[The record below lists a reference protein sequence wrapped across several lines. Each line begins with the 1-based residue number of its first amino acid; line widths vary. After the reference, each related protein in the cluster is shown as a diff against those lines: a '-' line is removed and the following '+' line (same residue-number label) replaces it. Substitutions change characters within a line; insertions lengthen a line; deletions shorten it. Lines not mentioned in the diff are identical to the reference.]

1 MKMGTVTMF
10 VLHGIVFRDCLTVYL
25 PSAICEVSTVH
36 EKPGCVFKRKPE
48 VTS

>member
-1 MKMGTVTMF
+1 MGTVTMF

-25 PSAICEVSTVH
+25 HVPSAICEVSTVH